1 MWAFV
6 LFCLSLAVTIYFYV
20 KRNKIY
26 DNSENLDNDTL
37 DQYNKLDR
45 MFIIML
51 LITFGLFGLSTYVLG
66 WFNFWLIMDSELL
79 INSFWILTI
88 ITAAL
93 YIAKKGYVGE
103 NEFILIDLIFKICF
117 VF

>member
-6 LFCLSLAVTIYFYV
+6 LFCSSFFFTIYLYV
-20 KRNKIY
+20 KRNMIY
-26 DNSENLDNDTL
+26 DSSKNFDNDTL

-66 WFNFWLIMDSELL
+66 WFNF
-79 INSFWILTI
+79 
-88 ITAAL
+88 
-93 YIAKKGYVGE
+93 
-103 NEFILIDLIFKICF
+103 
-117 VF
+117 

>member
-1 MWAFV
+1 MIDFLIWFWNAGELLMIIGVSIIIIGLIFYRNKKQEGFIEMWSFV
-6 LFCLSLAVTIYFYV
+6 LFCLSLTVTIYFYV

-66 WFNFWLIMDSELL
+66 WFNF
-79 INSFWILTI
+79 
-88 ITAAL
+88 
-93 YIAKKGYVGE
+93 
-103 NEFILIDLIFKICF
+103 
-117 VF
+117 

>member
-6 LFCLSLAVTIYFYV
+6 LFCLSLVVTIYFYV

-26 DNSENLDNDTL
+26 DSSENLDNDTL

-51 LITFGLFGLSTYVLG
+51 LVTFGLFGLSTYVLG
-66 WFNFWLIMDSELL
+66 WFNF
-79 INSFWILTI
+79 
-88 ITAAL
+88 
-93 YIAKKGYVGE
+93 
-103 NEFILIDLIFKICF
+103 
-117 VF
+117 